1 MPIEVKMP
9 QMGESIAEGTLVK
22 WHKKVGDRVK
32 RDEPLFE
39 ISTDKVDTE
48 VPSPADGFL
57 LRVDVNEGETV
68 PVRSVVCVLGET
80 QTAGDGGPAPPK
92 ATVTPGAE
100 KPSRGAAPPRR
111 DSDPGARQ
119 RSSPLVRRL
128 AEEHGIDIS
137 RLEGTG
143 TGGRVTKEDILQ
155 AVERGGRAASRP
167 RVPQE
172 GEAGDRV
179 EPMSPMRER
188 IAEHM
193 IASRRTSA
201 HVTSVFEVD
210 MTAVRGLKD
219 SLQREAEKAGAK
231 LTYMPFVAHAIT
243 ENLRRFP
250 ALNASIEGKN
260 VRYHE
265 RIHMG
270 VAVALEDG
278 LIVPVVTDAG
288 DRSIVDL
295 ARAMADLAARARS
308 KALKPE
314 EVRGGTF
321 TITNP
326 GVFGSLIGTPIIHQP
341 QVAILCVGAVEK
353 RPVVLPGTDA
363 IAIRSMAY
371 LSLSYD
377 HRLIDGATA
386 DRFMAGV
393 KASLESGSVDEAL
406 RDISSP
412 VRGRGSVPEEARR
425 GQA

>member
-57 LRVDVNEGETV
+57 QRILVTEGETV
-68 PVRSVVCVLGET
+68 PVRSVVCLLGDGEAPKGGESRPT
-80 QTAGDGGPAPPK
+80 AAPAPVALTPAGTGNAPRTALTAGGAPPV
-92 ATVTPGAE
+92 AG
-100 KPSRGAAPPRR
+100 
-111 DSDPGARQ
+111 Q
-119 RSSPLVRRL
+119 RTSPVVRRL
-128 AEEHGIDIS
+128 AGEHGIDIS
-137 RLEGTG
+137 RIAGSGE
-143 TGGRVTKEDILQ
+143 GGRVTKDDILAAIARKGPE
-155 AVERGGRAASRP
+155 AVPAPAS
-167 RVPQE
+167 E
-172 GEAGDRV
+172 DDRI
-179 EPMSPMRER
+179 EPMSVMRER

-210 MTAVRGLKD
+210 MTAVRALKD
-219 SLQREAEKAGAK
+219 SLASAAEKSGAK
-231 LTYMPFVAHAIT
+231 LTYLPFVARAVT

-260 VRYHE
+260 VRYHGKV
-265 RIHMG
+265 HLG
-270 VAVALEDG
+270 VAVALDDG
-278 LIVPVVTDAG
+278 LIVPVVRDAG
-288 DRSIVDL
+288 AMSILDV
-295 ARAMADLAARARS
+295 ARAMADLAGRARS
-308 KALKPE
+308 RALKPE

-341 QVAILCVGAVEK
+341 QVAILCVGSVEK

-377 HRLIDGATA
+377 HRLIDGAVA
-386 DRFMAGV
+386 DRFLASV
-393 KASLESGSVDEAL
+393 KSSLEAADFDDAL
-406 RDISSP
+406 RDSG
-412 VRGRGSVPEEARR
+412 VRP
-425 GQA
+425 

>member
-57 LRVDVNEGETV
+57 QRILVTEGETV
-68 PVRSVVCVLGET
+68 PVRSVVCLL
-80 QTAGDGGPAPPK
+80 GDGEASNVEDSRPAGATPREASAPARAGAPRAAASAGSGPA
-92 ATVTPGAE
+92 APG
-100 KPSRGAAPPRR
+100 PRT
-111 DSDPGARQ
+111 
-119 RSSPLVRRL
+119 SPLVRRL
-128 AEEHGIDIS
+128 AGEHGIDIS
-137 RLEGTG
+137 RLSGSGE
-143 TGGRVTKEDILQ
+143 GGRVTKEDILAAIEQKGSEPASSQ
-155 AVERGGRAASRP
+155 AGASAA
-167 RVPQE
+167 
-172 GEAGDRV
+172 ADGDRI

-210 MTAVRGLKD
+210 MTAVRALKD
-219 SLQREAEKAGAK
+219 SLVAAAEKAGAK
-231 LTYMPFVAHAIT
+231 LTYLPFIARAVT

-250 ALNASIEGKN
+250 ALNASIEGKSIH
-260 VRYHE
+260 YHGKAHLG
-265 RIHMG
+265 I
-270 VAVALEDG
+270 AVALDEG
-278 LIVPVVTDAG
+278 LIVPVLRDAG
-288 DRSIVDL
+288 SRSILDL
-295 ARAMADLAARARS
+295 ARAMADLAGRARS
-308 KALKPE
+308 RALKPE

-326 GVFGSLIGTPIIHQP
+326 GVFGSLIGTPIIPQP

-353 RPVVLPGTDA
+353 RPVVLAGTDA
-363 IAIRSMAY
+363 IAVRSMAY

-377 HRLIDGATA
+377 HRLIDGAVA

-393 KASLESGSVDEAL
+393 KGSLEAADFEDAL
-406 RDISSP
+406 RDAGGE
-412 VRGRGSVPEEARR
+412 R
-425 GQA
+425 

>member
-57 LRVDVNEGETV
+57 QRILVTEGETV
-68 PVRSVVCVLGET
+68 PVRSVVCLL
-80 QTAGDGGPAPPK
+80 GDGEASNGEESRPA
-92 ATVTPGAE
+92 
-100 KPSRGAAPPRR
+100 AAPAREASAPAGTGSAPRAAAR
-111 DSDPGARQ
+111 GGTATASPGPRT
-119 RSSPLVRRL
+119 SPLVRRL
-128 AEEHGIDIS
+128 AGEHGIDIS
-137 RLEGTG
+137 RLAGSGE
-143 TGGRVTKEDILQ
+143 GGRVTKEDIL
-155 AVERGGRAASRP
+155 AAIAKKGS
-167 RVPQE
+167 
-172 GEAGDRV
+172 EAPAPAAAAPDGDRI

-193 IASRRTSA
+193 ITSRRTSA

-210 MTAVRGLKD
+210 MTAVRALKD
-219 SLQREAEKAGAK
+219 ARAAEAEKAGAK
-231 LTYMPFVAHAIT
+231 LTYLPFIARAVT

-250 ALNASIEGKN
+250 ALNASIEGRN
-260 VRYHE
+260 IRYHGKVHLG
-265 RIHMG
+265 I
-270 VAVALEDG
+270 AVALDDG
-278 LIVPVVTDAG
+278 LIVPVVRDAG
-288 DRSIVDL
+288 SRSILDL
-295 ARAMADLAARARS
+295 ARAMADLSGRARS
-308 KALKPE
+308 RALKPE

-326 GVFGSLIGTPIIHQP
+326 GVFGSLIGTPIIAQP
-341 QVAILCVGAVEK
+341 QVAILCLGAVEK

-377 HRLIDGATA
+377 HRLIDGAVA

-393 KASLESGSVDEAL
+393 KAFLEAADFG
-406 RDISSP
+406 
-412 VRGRGSVPEEARR
+412 ARS
-425 GQA
+425 